1 MWVLPHSQSCL
12 CLKLDDGKK
21 KKKNTRI
28 KWSWNKAPEEW
39 LWWKMNIK
47 FNSQGV
53 SGVDVIRKFK
63 STRQINSSFPTS
75 LLESQTFSN
84 LFCPFALAPL
94 LLEIPSFS
102 SSSHSERSIFFTNLS
117 QLLSFLRVTT
127 AVSVQFIHSV
137 VSNSVT
143 QWNAAHQ
150 ASLSFTIFWSLFN
163 SYPLNQWSHPTIS
176 FSVIPFF
183 SCPQSFPA
191 SGSFPM
197 SHPFTSGVQSI
208 GASASVLQ
216 WLFRVDFL

>member
-1 MWVLPHSQSCL
+1 ME
-12 CLKLDDGKK
+12 KKNKK
-21 KKKNTRI
+21 KKKTGYSDHETKLLRSDYDG
-28 KWSWNKAPEEW
+28 K
-39 LWWKMNIK
+39 
-47 FNSQGV
+47 GV
-53 SGVDVIRKFK
+53 SGDVIRKFK
-63 STRQINSSFPTS
+63 STRQVNSSFPTS

-150 ASLSFTIFWSLFN
+150 ASLSITNSQGLVKLMSIEPMMPPNHLILCRPLLLTSIF
-163 SYPLNQWSHPTIS
+163 P
-176 FSVIPFF
+176 
-183 SCPQSFPA
+183 
-191 SGSFPM
+191 
-197 SHPFTSGVQSI
+197 SI
-208 GASASVLQ
+208 RIFLQ
-216 WLFRVDFL
+216 

>member
-1 MWVLPHSQSCL
+1 MM
-12 CLKLDDGKK
+12 
-21 KKKNTRI
+21 
-28 KWSWNKAPEEW
+28 E
-39 LWWKMNIK
+39 MNIK

-150 ASLSFTIFWSLFN
+150 ASLSITNSQGLVKLMSFELVMPSNHLILCHPLLLLPSVFPSIRVFSNESSLHIRCPK
-163 SYPLNQWSHPTIS
+163 YWS
-176 FSVIPFF
+176 FSISP
-183 SCPQSFPA
+183 
-191 SGSFPM
+191 PM
-197 SHPFTSGVQSI
+197 NIQG
-208 GASASVLQ
+208 
-216 WLFRVDFL
+216 

>member
-1 MWVLPHSQSCL
+1 MWALPHSHSCL

-21 KKKNTRI
+21 KEKKKKTGYSDHETKLLRSDYDG
-28 KWSWNKAPEEW
+28 K
-39 LWWKMNIK
+39 
-47 FNSQGV
+47 GV
-53 SGVDVIRKFK
+53 SGDVIRKFK
-63 STRQINSSFPTS
+63 STRQVNSSFPTS

-150 ASLSFTIFWSLFN
+150 ASLSITNSQGLVKLMSIELVIPSNHLILCHPLLLLPSIFPSIRVFSNESSLHIRWPKYRSFSISPSN
-163 SYPLNQWSHPTIS
+163 EYSGLIS
-176 FSVIPFF
+176 FKI
-183 SCPQSFPA
+183 
-191 SGSFPM
+191 
-197 SHPFTSGVQSI
+197 
-208 GASASVLQ
+208 
-216 WLFRVDFL
+216 D